1 MAASPMPQPGAP
13 APGAM
18 GGDAP
23 ASPEQQQLAAIY
35 QHLKQMSQANPAM
48 AAGLEKAAAGI
59 QEAQSAALV
68 NQPPAPMSQNPQY

>member
-1 MAASPMPQPGAP
+1 MAAAPMPQPGMGAP
-13 APGAM
+13 KAM

-35 QHLKQMSQANPAM
+35 QHLKQMASGNPLL

-59 QEAQSAALV
+59 QEAQSSLV
-68 NQPPAPMSQNPQY
+68 SQAPPSPMQNPQY